1 MDGGGGTQR
10 SGKPQVGLSPDTDP
24 KMASPTQEGGAGN
37 ALHAEG
43 GGGAGGRARAAAP
56 PRATGHSTPA
66 ESLEARLVELETREA
81 GTGVQFAAIYERI
94 GETSAQIREVMDS
107 IKVVVDG
114 VKAIRGIAE
123 AAAAKAEEAIATANA
138 AAFTRAGSVNDG
150 DAVSVAES
158 ATTAMSQTQ
167 RTVFYVQ
174 SWTSLQSAEAGENPG
189 VSGIDATEKDR
200 RSLAPVGVGSGVTT
214 VNGRPDPAS
223 CVRVLAALEAHV
235 RAKETLP
242 FRTLGCCYASG

>member
-1 MDGGGGTQR
+1 
-10 SGKPQVGLSPDTDP
+10 
-24 KMASPTQEGGAGN
+24 
-37 ALHAEG
+37 
-43 GGGAGGRARAAAP
+43 
-56 PRATGHSTPA
+56 
-66 ESLEARLVELETREA
+66 LETREA

-107 IKVVVDG
+107 IKVVVDD

-167 RTVFYVQ
+167 RTVFYLQ

-200 RSLAPVGVGSGVTT
+200 RSLVLVGVGSGVTT